1 MADGTTVDGGR
12 LSTGIGPLDEHLDG
26 GVPVGSLVAFKTP
39 PSAQSELVLYT
50 LAAQRETVYVSTTRN
65 DQLVAETLSAVDVDA
80 DVADRRITY
89 APPDAALEVASDAVL
104 DAPEGANVIV
114 DTADILEGY
123 DRHEYQRFL
132 NRLLI
137 HLRNA
142 GGIAVFHCH
151 EDDEPANRSLTEAM
165 AELVIELHTHVDGAT
180 RETYLAVPKFRSG
193 RALTDLIKIELTD
206 EITVDTSRNIA

>member
-1 MADGTTVDGGR
+1 MADGRTVGGRR
-12 LSTGIGPLDEHLDG
+12 LSTGVATLDDHLDG
-26 GVPVGSLVAFKTP
+26 GVPVGSLVAFKS
-39 PSAQSELVLYT
+39 PSSMQSELLLYT
-50 LAAQRETVYVSTTRN
+50 IAAQRRTVYVSTTRN
-65 DQLVAETLSAVDVDA
+65 DQLVRGTLDAVSVDVG
-80 DVADRRITY
+80 DVQVTY
-89 APPDAALEVASDAVL
+89 APPDTALEIASDAAL

-123 DRHEYQRFL
+123 ERHEYQRFL

-137 HLRNA
+137 HLRNS
-142 GGIAVFHCH
+142 GSIAVFHCH
-151 EDDEPANRSLTEAM
+151 EDDDEPAHRGLTEAM
-165 AELVIELHTHVDGAT
+165 AEIVLELHAEIDGAS

>member
-1 MADGTTVDGGR
+1 MADGRAVGGRR

-26 GVPVGSLVAFKTP
+26 GVPVGGMVAFKTP
-39 PSAQSELVLYT
+39 PSTQSELVLYT
-50 LAAQRETVYVSTTRN
+50 IAAQRETVYVSTTRN
-65 DQLVAETLSAVDVDA
+65 DQLVAESLAAVDVDVG
-80 DVADRRITY
+80 DVQVTY
-89 APPDAALEVASDAVL
+89 APPDMALDIASDVAL

-123 DRHEYQRFL
+123 ERHEYQRFL

-137 HLRNA
+137 HLRNT
-142 GGIAVFHCH
+142 GGMAVFHCH
-151 EDDEPANRSLTEAM
+151 ESADEPANRGLTEAM
-165 AELVIELHTHVDGAT
+165 AELVLELHTEVDGAT